1 MSAIKDGGPAFA
13 AMGIGPAGDVY
24 HEPGM
29 SLRDWFAGQC
39 LEEAR
44 YRAVNTKEYELN
56 ALFGGRSGLRRE
68 EIIAAFAY
76 QQADAM
82 LAAREK
88 GLSE

>member
-29 SLRDWFAGQC
+29 SLRDWFAGQAIP
-39 LEEAR
+39 L
-44 YRAVNTKEYELN
+44 AVAFHNNPANAAKWCFEY
-56 ALFGGRSGLRRE
+56 
-68 EIIAAFAY
+68 
-76 QQADAM
+76 ADAM
-82 LAAREK
+82 LAEREK